1 MNERAGRDGD
11 DRRRAP
17 RDGQGRPHRDG
28 PRRDGDRPQGDRKP
42 LRPGDRGYRPEGQRP
57 ERDGERR
64 SHGDRPQRDGERR
77 PYGDR
82 HQRDGDRRP
91 QRDGERRPY
100 GDRPQRD
107 GDRRPQRDG
116 ERRPYGDRPQRDGDR
131 RPQRDGERRPYG
143 DRPQRDGDRRPQR
156 DGERRPYGDR
166 PQRDGDRRPQRDGD
180 RRPQRDGERRPY
192 GDRPQRDG
200 ERRPYGDRPQ
210 RDGDRRPQR
219 DGDRRPYG
227 DRPRR
232 DDGAGYGRGDQRRR
246 DSQRER
252 NQGPD
257 RDAARPGRDYEK
269 RGTGSGESFKQVR
282 DDDFVAPE
290 LPDDVVPEDLDIGA
304 RAQLKTL
311 TKDNAEVVARH
322 MAMAGQLID
331 EEPELAHQHALAAS
345 RRAGRIGVVRETLAI
360 TAYQLGDF
368 ALALRELRTYR
379 RITGRDDQLPLM
391 ADCERGMGRPERA
404 LELARSIDPATLETP
419 VRVELAIV
427 KSGARLDLGQPEAAL
442 EELRIPELRKDKAFE
457 WSPALFASFAGV
469 LEELGR
475 DDEAA
480 EWFALADRAIDAL
493 EAAMAPGELESIQ
506 ITSERIEQAAE
517 DALEE
522 GVALNGPGADD
533 AEAEREP
540 SIEDEVEELLAE
552 AEAADAVDA
561 ETEGAAEP
569 PHAPARRHPAPD
581 VSDIDAIEDAD
592 PTTASIPVVD
602 APVHHEAPATDD
614 QGTSSGAQGDALF
627 GDDLLGDDSGDG
639 GDSPDETGDASD
651 DASGAER

>member
-1 MNERAGRDGD
+1 M
-11 DRRRAP
+11 
-17 RDGQGRPHRDG
+17 
-28 PRRDGDRPQGDRKP
+28 
-42 LRPGDRGYRPEGQRP
+42 
-57 ERDGERR
+57 
-64 SHGDRPQRDGERR
+64 
-77 PYGDR
+77 
-82 HQRDGDRRP
+82 
-91 QRDGERRPY
+91 
-100 GDRPQRD
+100 
-107 GDRRPQRDG
+107 
-116 ERRPYGDRPQRDGDR
+116 
-131 RPQRDGERRPYG
+131 
-143 DRPQRDGDRRPQR
+143 
-156 DGERRPYGDR
+156 
-166 PQRDGDRRPQRDGD
+166 
-180 RRPQRDGERRPY
+180 
-192 GDRPQRDG
+192 
-200 ERRPYGDRPQ
+200 
-210 RDGDRRPQR
+210 
-219 DGDRRPYG
+219 
-227 DRPRR
+227 
-232 DDGAGYGRGDQRRR
+232 
-246 DSQRER
+246 
-252 NQGPD
+252 
-257 RDAARPGRDYEK
+257 
-269 RGTGSGESFKQVR
+269 
-282 DDDFVAPE
+282 
-290 LPDDVVPEDLDIGA
+290 PEDLDIGA

-475 DDEAA
+475 DAEAA

-506 ITSERIEQAAE
+506 ITSERVEQAAA
-517 DALEE
+517 DALDE
-522 GVALNGPGADD
+522 GVALDGPAADD
-533 AEAEREP
+533 ADAEREP

-552 AEAADAVDA
+552 AEAAGADDA
-561 ETEGAAEP
+561 EAEGAAEP
-569 PHAPARRHPAPD
+569 AYAARRHPAPD
-581 VSDIDAIEDAD
+581 VSDLDAIEDAD

-602 APVHHEAPATDD
+602 APAHHGAPATDGAD
-614 QGTSSGAQGDALF
+614 AASAAQGDALF
-627 GDDLLGDDSGDG
+627 GDDLLGDGSGD
-639 GDSPDETGDASD
+639 DPD
-651 DASGAER
+651 DAGDDDESEAAR